1 MSFPAMGF
9 GQICSIK
16 NSLLFDWWTSN
27 TVRKRL
33 VTPEN
38 LSTNLAKPVIMTLY
52 SISIWVRLLMT
63 PSIQA
68 ACIAPSG
75 TTKTCQ
81 QGRSLLVNVSLIPSC
96 TLTNVCIV
104 FNNGVLSSS
113 YGGLPRT
120 MKMDCIVLESPIS
133 LCTQGEV
140 FHSWPCTL

>member
-1 MSFPAMGF
+1 MNFPAMGF
-9 GQICSIK
+9 GQICSIN
-16 NSLLFDWWTSN
+16 NSLLFVWWTSN

-75 TTKTCQ
+75 TTKTFQ

-113 YGGLPRT
+113 YGELPR
-120 MKMDCIVLESPIS
+120 KWKWIVLFWSH
-133 LCTQGEV
+133 LY
-140 FHSWPCTL
+140 PCELRER

>member
-1 MSFPAMGF
+1 MD
-9 GQICSIK
+9 IK
-16 NSLLFDWWTSN
+16 YSQKE
-27 TVRKRL
+27 V

-38 LSTNLAKPVIMTLY
+38 LSTNLAKPVIMTVY
-52 SISIWVRLLMT
+52 SISIWVRLLMM

-75 TTKTCQ
+75 TTKTFQ
-81 QGRSLLVNVSLIPSC
+81 QGRSLVVNVSLIPSC
-96 TLTNVCIV
+96 ILTNVCIV

-133 LCTQGEV
+133 V
-140 FHSWPCTL
+140 